1 MAIRYHNL
9 PANAEGVKVIDNR
22 SLKKTVI
29 GTSIILVAALITSV
43 SATSPATGKQILPQ
57 ASSISVQQTSGSIA
71 DLIDAVK
78 PAVVNISVT
87 GNAAGQINYR
97 TRQPDFPPGTPYDE
111 FFRHHFGQ
119 GPTNQYPAPEFK
131 AAGSGFMIT
140 PGGLVVTNNHVV
152 RNAEKVTITLD
163 NGKQY
168 SAKIL
173 GTDPKTDL
181 ALLKIKSSDTFAYV
195 SFGESDKARVGDQIL
210 AIGNPFG
217 LGNTATTGIISARGR
232 DIQSGPFDD
241 FIQIDAPIN
250 QGNSGGPLFDLNG
263 KVVGINTAIYS
274 PNGGNIGIGFAIP
287 SAQAE
292 SVIDQLRTAGHV
304 ERSWLGVQ
312 IQALTSELADS
323 LELSDT
329 EGAVIVSVVSDSP
342 AKRAGLKVGDVITN
356 FNGKKIA
363 KPKDL
368 SRAVANAAPDQKYII
383 HVWRKGNKSQL
394 TVVTDESPRQQLTV
408 TPENSVAEPDD
419 KLGLA
424 LVPLN
429 PQTRQYYRL
438 DNNVEN
444 GAVIANVAN
453 GSPAQQTGLLPG
465 DVIVRVGDKDVSTP
479 QEVVE
484 AVSQTNTGDHDNVL
498 LLVTRGDS
506 TRFVTLKIA

>member
-1 MAIRYHNL
+1 MAIKYHKL
-9 PANAEGVKVIDNR
+9 PTNTERVQVADNR
-22 SLKKTVI
+22 LLKKTVI
-29 GTSIILVAALITSV
+29 ATSIIMVAALIATL
-43 SATSPATGKQILPQ
+43 SATSPATGKPMLPQ
-57 ASSISVQQTSGSIA
+57 ASSISVQPTSGSMA
-71 DLIDAVK
+71 DLIEVVK

-87 GNAAGQINYR
+87 GKAAGQINYR
-97 TRQPDFPPGTPYDE
+97 TRQPGFPSGTPYDE

-119 GPTNQYPAPEFK
+119 GPTNRYPAPEFK

-140 PGGLVVTNNHVV
+140 PDGLVVTNNHVV
-152 RNAEKVTITLD
+152 RNADKVTITLD

-195 SFGESDKARVGDQIL
+195 SFGDSDRARVGDQIL

-274 PNGGNIGIGFAIP
+274 PNGGNVGIGFAIP

-292 SVIDQLRTAGHV
+292 SVIEQLRTTGHV

-312 IQALTSELADS
+312 IQPLTSELADS

-342 AKRAGLKVGDVITN
+342 AKRAGLKIGDVITT
-356 FNGKKIA
+356 FDGKKIT

-368 SRAVANAAPDQKYII
+368 SRAVANAAPDQKYSMN
-383 HVWRKGNKSQL
+383 VWRKGKQRRL
-394 TVVTDESPRQQLTV
+394 TVVTNESPRQQV
-408 TPENSVAEPDD
+408 AISPQNSVTEPG

-424 LVPLN
+424 LVPLT
-429 PQTRQYYRL
+429 PQTRQHYRL
-438 DNNVEN
+438 SSDVEN

-465 DVIVRVGDKDVSTP
+465 DVIVRVGDKDISSP
-479 QEVVE
+479 KEVVE
-484 AVSQTNTGDHDNVL
+484 AVTQTNTEDHDKIL

-506 TRFVTLKIA
+506 SRFVTLKIA